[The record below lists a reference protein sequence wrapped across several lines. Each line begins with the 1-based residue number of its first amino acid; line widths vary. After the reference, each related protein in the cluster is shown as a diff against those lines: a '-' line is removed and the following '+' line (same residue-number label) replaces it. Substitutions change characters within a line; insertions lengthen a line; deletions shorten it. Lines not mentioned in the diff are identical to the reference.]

1 MLEAFSAYW
10 HGDQAEPQ
18 FLLEWRDPDEP
29 RRRGVAAAGGVL
41 FQVMFVLTLLYMP
54 GGGMGMLDSPRV
66 EADLRRATPLVAPRL
81 DEFRLTQKEPQRSK
95 PSTEVDL
102 AALLPRPEV
111 VRSSR
116 SSPRGFIPPA
126 GTPQPAERRLP
137 DLEAPKVELA
147 QQGLPANLPPAPH
160 PLSAAPPPPARAR
173 SPFEP
178 VGGPPAPA
186 AKPQIEVPQSG
197 VEDAVKSVARAG
209 AGGRGQMVGDPG
221 SPDGGIAEGLSQP
234 ATPGRNASTLELLS
248 DPQGMDFRPYLV
260 QVLAAVKRNWQA
272 VMPESA
278 RLGRRGRVAI
288 QFIIDKSGRVPKLV
302 IAMPSGAD
310 ALDRAAVAG
319 ISASNPFPPLPR
331 EFRGNEIRLQLVFSY
346 NMPR

>member
-1 MLEAFSAYW
+1 MLEAFSTYW
-10 HGDQAEPQ
+10 HGDRDEPQ
-18 FLLEWRDPDEP
+18 FLLDLRDPDQP
-29 RRRGVAAAGGVL
+29 RRHAVAAAGGGL
-41 FQVMFVLTLLYMP
+41 FQLLVVLVALYMP
-54 GGGMGMLDSPRV
+54 GGGMGLPDSPRV
-66 EADLRRATPLVAPRL
+66 EADLRAATPLVAPRL
-81 DEFRLTQKEPQRSK
+81 DEFRLTQREPQRSR
-95 PSTEVDL
+95 PSTEADL

-111 VRSSR
+111 RTSPRSA
-116 SSPRGFIPPA
+116 PRGFVPPA
-126 GTPQPAERRLP
+126 GTPQPAVQP
-137 DLEAPKVELA
+137 AALEVPRIELA
-147 QQGLPANLPPAPH
+147 QQGLPDFRPPAPA
-160 PLSAAPPPPARAR
+160 PALSGPAPPGERSG

-178 VGGPPAPA
+178 VREPQTAAARPRIEAP
-186 AKPQIEVPQSG
+186 KSG
-197 VEDAVKSVARAG
+197 VEEAVRSVARSG
-209 AGGRGQMVGDPG
+209 AGGKGQVVGDFG
-221 SPDGGIAEGLSQP
+221 LPDGGVLEGLTQP
-234 ATPGRNASTLELLS
+234 AAPGRNASSLELLS

-302 IAMPSGAD
+302 IAVPSGAD

-319 ISASNPFPPLPR
+319 ISASNPFPPLPP